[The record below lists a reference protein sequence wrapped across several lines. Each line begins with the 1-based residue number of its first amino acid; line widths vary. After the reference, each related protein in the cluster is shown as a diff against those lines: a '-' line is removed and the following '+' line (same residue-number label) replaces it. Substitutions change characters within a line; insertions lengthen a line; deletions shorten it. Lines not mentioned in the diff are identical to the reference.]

1 MSSFTDPFFDRDES
15 GGQPSRRPGRGRPQR
30 SVVGGLFARLRMDR
44 EAAVS
49 PDVTDSVMR
58 RLGYSR
64 ASAEAARRERLAL
77 WGWRVASTTAVLA
90 FVGLILSSV
99 HVARSQSS
107 RSESPEEV
115 LRASL
120 AEKSRWLGDVAEG
133 LEPLQVERVLVPAPA
148 TRNAP
153 VQPEPKPFD
162 LPHPSSEGTAPA
174 EAPLKKV

>member
-1 MSSFTDPFFDRDES
+1 
-15 GGQPSRRPGRGRPQR
+15 
-30 SVVGGLFARLRMDR
+30 MDR